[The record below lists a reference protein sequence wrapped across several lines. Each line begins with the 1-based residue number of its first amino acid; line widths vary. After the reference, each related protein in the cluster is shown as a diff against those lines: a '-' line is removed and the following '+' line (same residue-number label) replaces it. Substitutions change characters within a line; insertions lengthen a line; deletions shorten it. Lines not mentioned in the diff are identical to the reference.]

1 MGEIVNLRKA
11 RKRAARQRE
20 DKRAAANRVKHGR
33 TKAERTLQ
41 AARSEKQRRLIDAHE
56 IEPGDAP

>member
-20 DKRAAANRVKHGR
+20 DERAAANRVKHGR
-33 TKAERTLQ
+33 SKAERTLQ
-41 AARSEKQRRLIDAHE
+41 SARSEKQRRLLDAHE